1 MYVRKE
7 KNKNRKEKKR
17 KRKEKKEKR
26 KEKKREEKNRRKE
39 ECLHLQYLIVSL
51 KSDPTNGILF
61 HFSIKANVMWQV
73 PLASHWES
81 DRHYAPS
88 CDVEILC
95 SQWTRRDALVRF
107 SRHSAEWFCESNVG
121 GKFCVAFVKAILL
134 ALQSPIKTES
144 RTTKLRQDDSHRK
157 GRSGCSHVMWCRRM
171 CWYGVYR
178 LPSNLQLLVSSFN
191 LMLFPFC
198 TFLHPKLT
206 IFKIHVAMS
215 HGKSSSKTKSSSIW
229 KRDFVKLLKAM
240 REHWNFCPL

>member
-1 MYVRKE
+1 M
-7 KNKNRKEKKR
+7 
-17 KRKEKKEKR
+17 
-26 KEKKREEKNRRKE
+26 
-39 ECLHLQYLIVSL
+39 CLHLQYLIVSL
-51 KSDPTNGILF
+51 KSYPINGILF
-61 HFSIKANVMWQV
+61 HFSIKGNVMWQV

-121 GKFCVAFVKAILL
+121 GKFCVTFVKAILL
-134 ALQSPIKTES
+134 ALQSPIKIES

-171 CWYGVYR
+171 YWYGVYR
-178 LPSNLQLLVSSFN
+178 RPSNLQLLVSSFN

-198 TFLHPKLT
+198 TPSWQFSRSMLQWVMEKAARKLSRLRSGKEISWNCSKLWGSIGT
-206 IFKIHVAMS
+206 FVPFK
-215 HGKSSSKTKSSSIW
+215 KT
-229 KRDFVKLLKAM
+229 
-240 REHWNFCPL
+240 